1 MTASSPADTR
11 VVITQLLRN
20 LGSQRE
26 VDQYLKQFAA
36 LESTK
41 FAVIKV
47 GGGIVQEHLADLV
60 SALSFLARVGLY
72 PIVIH
77 GAGEQLTETL
87 LAQGH
92 TPRFV
97 NGKRVTDAETLH
109 QARKVFTRVNH
120 TLCDALEAQ
129 GTKARPIPTGVF
141 EATPADFETMGYVG
155 EVTDVDL
162 EPIRSAINAGD
173 IPVLSSLAETRT
185 GQLLNVNAD
194 TATRHLA
201 KKIEP
206 YKIIFLTPTG
216 GLLDGEGNLIS
227 AINLAEDYAEL
238 MEKPWLTGGMRLK
251 IQEVKQILDGL
262 PPSSSV
268 AITSPLEL
276 PKELFTHRGSGTLIR
291 KGERILRFDEGLD
304 GVDRTELAR
313 LLETSFGR
321 ALVDDYFDKK
331 DFHRIY
337 VTESYRGAAV
347 ITREGALAE
356 NEATVGPHIPY
367 LDKFAV
373 TSKAQGEGLAA
384 SLWER
389 VRRENPKLFWRSR
402 VDNHHINGWYFT
414 KSDGSLR
421 DAKWVV
427 FWYGLEGFAEVQ
439 DCIARAFALPPTLRS
454 HMIVET

>member
-1 MTASSPADTR
+1 MSLDTR

-36 LESTK
+36 LESAK

-47 GGGIVQEHLADLV
+47 GGGIVQEQLPDLV

-77 GAGEQLTETL
+77 GAGEQLTAKLVE
-87 LAQGH
+87 QGH

-97 NGKRVTDAETLH
+97 NGKRVTDAETLY
-109 QARKVFTRVNH
+109 QARKVFTHVNH
-120 TLCDALEAQ
+120 RICDALEAE

-141 EATPADFETMGYVG
+141 EAVASDFETMGYVG

-162 EPIRSAINAGD
+162 EPIRSAIDAGD

-194 TATRHLA
+194 TATRYLA
-201 KKIEP
+201 KKLEP

-216 GLLDGEGNLIS
+216 GLLDGDGNLIS
-227 AINLAEDYAEL
+227 AINLAEDYDEL
-238 MEKPWLTGGMRLK
+238 MKKPWITGGMRLK
-251 IQEVKQILDGL
+251 IQEVQQILDGL

-268 AITSPLEL
+268 AITSPSEL

-291 KGERILRFDEGLD
+291 KGEHILRFDDGLV
-304 GVDRTELAR
+304 GVDQGKLAE

-321 ALVDDYFDKK
+321 PLVSDYFEKK

-337 VTESYRGAAV
+337 VTESYRGTAI
-347 ITREGALAE
+347 ITREGADFDGDGAAGVSAE
-356 NEATVGPHIPY
+356 IPY

-373 TSKAQGEGLAA
+373 TQKAQGDGLAA

-389 VRRENPKLFWRSR
+389 VKRENPKLFWRSR
-402 VDNHHINGWYFT
+402 VDNHLINGWYFS
-414 KSDGSLR
+414 KADGSLR
-421 DAKWVV
+421 DNKWIV
-427 FWYGLEGFAEVQ
+427 FWYGLDGFHEVQ

-454 HMIVET
+454 HVIVES